1 MADFGTEVNVDERRK
16 SNRIDAYAMGLQA
29 TNCLDEEPLGIIGNL
44 SLGGMM
50 LISTRQLF
58 TDGILQLKIEKP
70 AELGGGS
77 IPMGV
82 KILWCIPANSP
93 DEYWAGLET
102 IDIDPANVGMLRQLL
117 DQLAGA
123 A

>member
-1 MADFGTEVNVDERRK
+1 MADFGPGVNVDERRK

-29 TNCLDEEPLGIIGNL
+29 INCLDEEPLGIIGNL

-58 TDGILQLKIEKP
+58 TDGILQLKIQTP
-70 AELGGGS
+70 TELGGGS

-82 KILWCIPANSP
+82 KILWCTPANSP

-102 IDIDPANVGMLRQLL
+102 IDIGSTDVDALRALL

-123 A
+123 V